1 MTAEQSLTG
10 GKLLF
15 SPNPFGAFVRV
26 IWRFAPSGGAPA
38 PSNAL
43 SRECGALPHTP
54 LPFGSQ
60 KEAKSNFAAQ
70 RVKGDCSTYYNFPEA
85 KIQ

>member
-1 MTAEQSLTG
+1 MPALQALTG

-15 SPNPFGAFVRV
+15 SPRAPLALLTRFMALPRRV
-26 IWRFAPSGGAPA
+26 TRYRAS
-38 PSNAL
+38 S
-43 SRECGALPHTP
+43 GALPHTP

-70 RVKGDCSTYYNFPEA
+70 RVKGACPTYYNFSVNT
-85 KIQ
+85 ITS